1 MARDKNSLI
10 EDLFE
15 IASKLPWWADVL
27 LALVSYL
34 ALHIYSAS
42 PVGTLT
48 GPGQMGTIVVKS
60 FARTLATFGQFIFP
74 FVFLLG
80 AIISFIN
87 TRKQK
92 QLYEN
97 VATSQKISAL
107 GDMGW
112 KEFEMMI
119 SEFFRRR
126 GFNAS
131 LTGDGADGGV
141 DIVLKKGS
149 EKYLV
154 QCKQWK
160 AYKVGVPQIRELYGV
175 IAAEGATGG
184 YFVTSGEYTSEAR
197 KFAEGKNIRLIDGQK
212 LTNMIKEVRQSNP
225 STINNSEAKIW
236 NERER
241 ECPDCG
247 ASMVKRIARKGAN
260 AGKEFLG
267 CSNYP
272 KCHGT
277 RALEN

>member
-1 MARDKNSLI
+1 MARNKNSLI
-10 EDLFE
+10 DNIFE
-15 IASKLPWWADVL
+15 IAGKLPWWADAL
-27 LALVSYL
+27 LALVSYV
-34 ALHIYSAS
+34 ALHIYSLS
-42 PVGTLT
+42 PVDTLA
-48 GPGQMGTIVVKS
+48 GPGQMGNIVVQS
-60 FARTLATFGQFIFP
+60 FARTLAKFGQFILP

-87 TRKQK
+87 TLKQK
-92 QLYEN
+92 KLFEN

-160 AYKVGVPQIRELYGV
+160 AYKVGVPLIRELYGV

-225 STINNSEAKIW
+225 STIKNAMVQTDLEK
-236 NERER
+236 ER
-241 ECPDCG
+241 ECPNCG

-260 AGKEFLG
+260 AGREFLG

-272 KCHGT
+272 KCRGT